1 MQVGQIQT
9 VQRIFSQGDF
19 DRFAALS
26 GDDNPIHID
35 PEFSAQTKFGQTV
48 AHGMLLYST
57 VCAALNTRLPGPGTL
72 QLRQE
77 LMFPNPT
84 YTGEEITIRL
94 EVTETQPAHGL
105 LRLSTTVV
113 KPGGA
118 VGLQGQTLVRLPGKP
133 LPAQPTNPPTHQAT
147 IHHPVRS
154 ASAPG
159 SLASA
164 RSAGGFANSA
174 KGQPTNSSLKGLEVG
189 QRAETRRTFTA
200 RDLDEYADLTGDN
213 NPILVD
219 ARFARQ
225 SGLAGRIIPGGL
237 LGGLFSYLLGTALPG
252 RGTNYLKQRLEFPKP
267 AHPDQQL
274 TTSVE
279 IIRIRPEKQLVN
291 LRTLCIN
298 PAGELVCH
306 GEALVLVSDVGAP

>member
-1 MQVGQIQT
+1 MHVGQIQT
-9 VQRIFSQGDF
+9 VRRIFTQKDF

-26 GDDNPIHID
+26 GDDNPIHVD

-57 VCAALNTRLPGPGTL
+57 VCAALGTWLPGPGTL
-72 QLRQE
+72 QLEQE

-84 YTGEEITIRL
+84 YTGEEVAIRL
-94 EVTETQPAHGL
+94 EVTETQPAQAL
-105 LRLSTTVV
+105 LRLSTTIV

-133 LPAQPTNPPTHQAT
+133 MSARPTSPPTHQAT
-147 IHHPVRS
+147 SHHPVRS
-154 ASAPG
+154 AGTPG

-164 RSAGGFANSA
+164 
-174 KGQPTNSSLKGLEVG
+174 SSLKGLEMG
-189 QRAETRRTFTA
+189 QRAETQRTFTA
-200 RDLDEYADLTGDN
+200 RDLDEYADLTGDT
-213 NPILVD
+213 NPIFTD
-219 ARFARQ
+219 ERFARQ
-225 SGLAGRIIPGGL
+225 LGLAGRIIPGGL
-237 LGGLFSYLLGTALPG
+237 LGGLFSHLLGTALPG

-267 AHPDQQL
+267 AHPDQEL
-274 TTSVE
+274 TASVE
-279 IIRIRPEKQLVN
+279 IMRIRPEKQLAN

-306 GEALVLVSDVGAP
+306 GEALVLVSDVGAL